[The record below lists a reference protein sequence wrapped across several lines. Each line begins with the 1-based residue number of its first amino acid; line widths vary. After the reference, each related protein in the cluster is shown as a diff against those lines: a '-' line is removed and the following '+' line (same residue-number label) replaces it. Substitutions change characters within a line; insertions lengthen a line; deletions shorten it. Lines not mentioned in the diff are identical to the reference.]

1 MTHQHFIGCFN
12 QQNFLFSILIGLI
25 VECLLMLFNGLE
37 TSVLGK
43 DFPQI
48 NTWASAETEFC
59 YHSSGTPKFMKY
71 ISAGVG
77 FVQFFFHF

>member
-1 MTHQHFIGCFN
+1 
-12 QQNFLFSILIGLI
+12 
-25 VECLLMLFNGLE
+25 MLFNGLE

-71 ISAGVG
+71 ISG
-77 FVQFFFHF
+77 